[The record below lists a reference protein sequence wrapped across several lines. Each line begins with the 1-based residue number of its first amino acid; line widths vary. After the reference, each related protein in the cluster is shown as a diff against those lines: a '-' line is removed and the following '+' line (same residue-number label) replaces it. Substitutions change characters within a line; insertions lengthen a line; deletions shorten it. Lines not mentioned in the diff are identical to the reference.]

1 MRKEKGITLIA
12 VAVTII
18 VLLIVAMITI
28 TFVIGE
34 NGLFS
39 RARKSAE
46 HHIIESYRETVEV
59 LRGKSEIEKGVRGI
73 SSKEYMDI
81 YEEEANKDKHLEEAT
96 IKRKSEDTVR
106 VITKE
111 GYIFDV
117 TEKGTEYIGKKEDFP
132 VPPDLKEGDI
142 KFRYN
147 PSGWTNGDVK
157 VGIEITKEEIKNA
170 GYVLEYSINGK
181 EWHKYIEEIE
191 FKKNGAIYA
200 RLINEV
206 DVTGGI
212 ATGNVANIDK
222 VAPKEF
228 TAEATVTTN
237 SITVNGSTEDE
248 PKTETNGCSGIARY
262 EYSINNEEWQ
272 VSNVFNNLSQNT
284 KYTIKMK
291 AIDNAGNERVTSGIE
306 KTTGGVPGLIK
317 DTNLTFSYN
326 PTEWTRG
333 NVTVT
338 ITSSV
343 KEYTLQYSTDGNNWN
358 DYTGPGTM
366 TQNGVIYARLR
377 DSTGQI
383 GGYATG
389 NVANIDKVEP
399 NNFTPTVA
407 ATTNSITVSGSTT
420 DASKTDTNGCSGIA
434 RYEYSINNG
443 AWQESNV
450 FSDLR
455 PSTTYQVRM
464 KAIDN
469 AKNER
474 ISETINV
481 ITGAD
486 VISSVTLES
495 GPNKTTYS
503 KLENVDYTGIKL
515 RVKYKY
521 GTVDQIINGIP
532 YSSSTVNNDNS
543 NGVRYNIIVEYNG
556 YKFNITTYKAGWYGI
571 GGEDYWYYTGNGVKV
586 TGDQYLPTSENSSNK
601 RWHYFYDDGRMYT
614 GWRETSSGWVY
625 YIEWAQ
631 NRNQEIMPGADNMKP
646 NYERGSKLEET
657 MWLYLKDPTN
667 TISKVYYIKNG
678 IMQTGWLQLSNEWY
692 YLKSNGVRCSLEW
705 LNLDGFYYYF
715 KESGIMYKEEW
726 AKVNGI
732 YYYFKADGKMY
743 NNEWLNLDGNWYYFK
758 SNGAMCCNEDYTV
771 NGKVYNFNSNGV
783 CTNP

>member
-358 DYTGPGTM
+358 DYTGPGIMTQNGVIYARLRDSTGQIGGYATGNVANIDKVEPNNFTPTVAATTNSITVSGSTTDASKTDTNGCSGIARYEYSINNGAWQASNVFNNLSQNTKYTIKMKAIDNAGNERVTSGIEKTTGGVPGLIKDTNLTFSYNPTEWTRGNVTVTITSSVKEYTLQYSTDGNNWNDYTGPGIM

-556 YKFNITTYKAGWYGI
+556 YKFNFEK
-571 GGEDYWYYTGNGVKV
+571 K
-586 TGDQYLPTSENSSNK
+586 
-601 RWHYFYDDGRMYT
+601 F
-614 GWRETSSGWVY
+614 
-625 YIEWAQ
+625 
-631 NRNQEIMPGADNMKP
+631 
-646 NYERGSKLEET
+646 
-657 MWLYLKDPTN
+657 
-667 TISKVYYIKNG
+667 
-678 IMQTGWLQLSNEWY
+678 
-692 YLKSNGVRCSLEW
+692 
-705 LNLDGFYYYF
+705 
-715 KESGIMYKEEW
+715 
-726 AKVNGI
+726 
-732 YYYFKADGKMY
+732 
-743 NNEWLNLDGNWYYFK
+743 
-758 SNGAMCCNEDYTV
+758 
-771 NGKVYNFNSNGV
+771 
-783 CTNP
+783 